1 MTWTVPH
8 LQHWMVSLS
17 QVPPAFQA
25 QHHSVP
31 IQATQRQPRSSN
43 LQPVGRCLSGEARS
57 PSAASPPSDT
67 QARLTLRHTGCWN
80 RRGPSPCRDRCFLFF
95 QLLPPL
101 PSPSLSPQPCEIE
114 LRVRPSRHMRNCYPT
129 VKTKPLLSGD
139 LPVPGGVKTET
150 EQPSVT
156 TPTQTKP

>member
-101 PSPSLSPQPCEIE
+101 PSPSLSPQPISNWGEGLVWSCNSE
-114 LRVRPSRHMRNCYPT
+114 PT
-129 VKTKPLLSGD
+129 YEYGSQSESDGI
-139 LPVPGGVKTET
+139 
-150 EQPSVT
+150 
-156 TPTQTKP
+156 